1 MDKSADLEKP
11 LEMEISIAK
20 IEVEEMVAGDKRMA
34 SQNQRQNQK
43 RKRRHMWHLC
53 IIWING

>member
-20 IEVEEMVAGDKRMA
+20 IEVEEKVVG
-34 SQNQRQNQK
+34 
-43 RKRRHMWHLC
+43 
-53 IIWING
+53 I